1 MWTFV
6 KATLLMIKQEEVYK
20 IGILGKP
27 HGVRGEIQFRF
38 TDDVFDQCDSD
49 YLVLDMEGILVPF
62 FMEEYRFRSDEVALM
77 KFCDIETEE
86 RARELTGTEVYFPRA
101 IAEENKDDLSWA
113 QIIGFKLM
121 DSKTAKIVGEIVS
134 VDDSTINLLFEIKT
148 ETGGELL
155 IPANENLIKGI
166 DKEQQ
171 MIEVEIPDGLLDL

>member
-1 MWTFV
+1 
-6 KATLLMIKQEEVYK
+6 MIKREEVYK
-20 IGILGKP
+20 IGVLGKP
-27 HGVRGEIQFRF
+27 HGVKGEMQFRF
-38 TDDVFDQCDSD
+38 TDDVFDQCDAD

-101 IAEENKDDLSWA
+101 IAEESKDELSWA
-113 QIIGFKLM
+113 QIIGFKLL
-121 DSKTAKIVGEIVS
+121 DSKTGKVLGEIVS

-148 ETGGELL
+148 ETGDERL

-166 DKEQQ
+166 DKAEQT
-171 MIEVEIPDGLLDL
+171 IEVEIPDGLLEL